1 MVEKPRL
8 TSLCLWVNMRRF
20 ELTKLL
26 AALLFGVLSYT
37 SAHAQ
42 TCAKQLAAVD
52 QAVKKQYGADRT
64 WWNILGCPVCLDG
77 ELRKDAIVN
86 KAQIK
91 EISYFRN
98 IAYMQMSRGDDKM
111 CLESLKLPKRLLR
124 VW

>member
-1 MVEKPRL
+1 MA
-8 TSLCLWVNMRRF
+8 RF
-20 ELTKLL
+20 SQPIGMATLL
-26 AALLFGVLSYT
+26 LLGVFTHTTTL
-37 SAHAQ
+37 AQ
-42 TCAKQLAAVD
+42 TCMKEISAVD

-64 WWNILGCPVCLDG
+64 WKNILGCPICLDG

-98 IAYMQMSRGDDKM
+98 IAYMQMNRGDDKM
-111 CLESLKLPKRLLR
+111 CHESLKIPKRLLR

>member
-1 MVEKPRL
+1 MHL
-8 TSLCLWVNMRRF
+8 GHMRRL
-20 ELTKLL
+20 ELKKLF
-26 AALLFGVLSYT
+26 ALLLWGVLSFT
-37 SAHAQ
+37 TAHAQ
-42 TCAKQLAAVD
+42 TCAKELAAVD

-64 WWNILGCPVCLDG
+64 WLNILGCPICLDG

-98 IAYMQMSRGDDKM
+98 IAYMQMNRGDDKM
-111 CLESLKLPKRLLR
+111 CRESLKLPKRLLR

>member
-1 MVEKPRL
+1 MHL
-8 TSLCLWVNMRRF
+8 GHMRRL
-20 ELTKLL
+20 ELKKLF
-26 AALLFGVLSYT
+26 ALLLWSVLSY
-37 SAHAQ
+37 SAAHAQ
-42 TCAKQLAAVD
+42 TCAKELAAVD

-64 WWNILGCPVCLDG
+64 WLNILGCPICLDG

-98 IAYMQMSRGDDKM
+98 IAYMQMNRGDDKL
-111 CLESLKLPKRLLR
+111 CRESLKLPKRLLR